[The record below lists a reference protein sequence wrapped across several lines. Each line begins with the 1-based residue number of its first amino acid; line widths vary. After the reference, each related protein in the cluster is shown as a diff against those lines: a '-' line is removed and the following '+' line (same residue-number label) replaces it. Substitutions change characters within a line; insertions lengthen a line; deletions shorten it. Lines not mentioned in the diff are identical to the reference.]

1 MKQPYEL
8 SIAAR
13 YLRARRGE
21 SFISFISL
29 VSMIGIGLAVAVL
42 IVVTS
47 VMDGFEYELQ
57 RRILGVASH
66 ASIYGADGTLD
77 DWVELRE
84 RALARGDVVG
94 AAPFVEDQGMAIAW
108 EPAVGEHASET
119 AAEPV
124 DETDGTATIATAG
137 LLIRGIDPAL
147 EPTVSDLDEL
157 MRSGSFATLEPGGY
171 RILIGVGA
179 AETLGVDVGDR
190 LVLALAKSPMVTPV
204 GIQPRRRSFTVAG
217 IFDAGMYE
225 YDQGLA
231 LVHIDDAARL
241 FRTGGQ
247 PSGLRL
253 AVADV
258 YAAPAIALELARSA
272 SENTYVRNWTQ
283 EHVAFFASIRLSKS
297 IMFVILSM
305 VVAVAAFNIVSTLVM
320 VVRDKRGDI
329 AILRSFG
336 APPSS
341 IMKVFASQG
350 TLIGLVG
357 TLFGLLL
364 GLAVTTQLQNVVDL
378 LEAAFDIDLLSAEV
392 YWLGE
397 LPSRLRIAEIGRIC
411 GLALLLA
418 IVATIYPALAAARQ
432 PPAEAL
438 RYE

>member
-8 SIAAR
+8 AIAAR
-13 YLRARRGE
+13 YLRAPRGE

-29 VSMIGIGLAVAVL
+29 VSMIGIGVAVAVL

-66 ASIYGADGTLD
+66 ASIYAADGTLEE
-77 DWVELRE
+77 WSELRDRGLE
-84 RALARGDVVG
+84 RGYVLG
-94 AAPFVEDQGMAIAW
+94 AAPFVEEQAMAMTWDDIGDETGEGGG
-108 EPAVGEHASET
+108 EPAAAS
-119 AAEPV
+119 ADA
-124 DETDGTATIATAG
+124 GTAIATAG

-147 EPTVSDLDEL
+147 EPTVSEIGSLL
-157 MRSGSFATLEPGGY
+157 RSGSLSALEPGAY
-171 RILIGVGA
+171 RIVIGVGA

-190 LVLALAKSPMVTPV
+190 LVLALAKSPMVTAV
-204 GIQPRRRSFTVAG
+204 GIRPRTRAFTVAG

-231 LVHIDDAARL
+231 LVHIEDAARL

-247 PSGLRL
+247 PGGLRL
-253 AVADV
+253 TVADV
-258 YAAPAIALELARSA
+258 YAAPFVSVDLARTA
-272 SENTYVRNWTQ
+272 GEDTYVTNWTR
-283 EHVAFFASIRLSKS
+283 EHVSFFASIRLSKS

-305 VVAVAAFNIVSTLVM
+305 VIAVAAFNIVSTLVM

-350 TLIGLVG
+350 TMIGLVG
-357 TLFGLLL
+357 TLLGLVLGLL
-364 GLAVTTQLQNVVDL
+364 VTTQLQNAVEL
-378 LEAAFDIDLLSAEV
+378 IEAVLDVDLLSAEV

-397 LPSRLRIAEIGRIC
+397 LPSRLRVVEIGRIC

-418 IVATIYPALAAARQ
+418 IAATIYPALAAARQ

>member
-157 MRSGSFATLEPGGY
+157 MRSGSFATLDDWVEL
-171 RILIGVGA
+171 R
-179 AETLGVDVGDR
+179 ER
-190 LVLALAKSPMVTPV
+190 ALA
-204 GIQPRRRSFTVAG
+204 R
-217 IFDAGMYE
+217 
-225 YDQGLA
+225 
-231 LVHIDDAARL
+231 
-241 FRTGGQ
+241 
-247 PSGLRL
+247 
-253 AVADV
+253 
-258 YAAPAIALELARSA
+258 
-272 SENTYVRNWTQ
+272 
-283 EHVAFFASIRLSKS
+283 
-297 IMFVILSM
+297 
-305 VVAVAAFNIVSTLVM
+305 
-320 VVRDKRGDI
+320 
-329 AILRSFG
+329 
-336 APPSS
+336 
-341 IMKVFASQG
+341 
-350 TLIGLVG
+350 
-357 TLFGLLL
+357 
-364 GLAVTTQLQNVVDL
+364 
-378 LEAAFDIDLLSAEV
+378 
-392 YWLGE
+392 
-397 LPSRLRIAEIGRIC
+397 C
-411 GLALLLA
+411 
-418 IVATIYPALAAARQ
+418 
-432 PPAEAL
+432 
-438 RYE
+438 

>member
-57 RRILGVASH
+57 RRILGVVSH
-66 ASIYGADGTLD
+66 ASIYGADGALEE
-77 DWVELRE
+77 WAELRE
-84 RALARGDVVG
+84 RALTRGDVVG

-108 EPAVGEHASET
+108 QTSAGEHPT
-119 AAEPV
+119 DAAESAGEAGRAAP
-124 DETDGTATIATAG
+124 AIATAG

-157 MRSGSFATLEPGGY
+157 MRTGSFAALEPGSY
-171 RILIGVGA
+171 RILIGAGA

-190 LVLALAKSPMVTPV
+190 LVLALAKSPMVTPF

-272 SENTYVRNWTQ
+272 SENTYVRNWMQ
-283 EHVAFFASIRLSKS
+283 EHVSFFASIRLSKS

-350 TLIGLVG
+350 TMIGLVG

-364 GLAVTTQLQNVVDL
+364 GLLVTTQLQHAVEL
-378 LEAAFDIDLLSAEV
+378 IEAVLDVDLLSAEV

-397 LPSRLRIAEIGRIC
+397 LPSRLRLGEIGRIC

-418 IVATIYPALAAARQ
+418 IAATFYPALAAARQ